1 MVDNNAMAM
10 EDEEVMVQ
18 TVKQR
23 GSSYQSNFF
32 LKELQKQQGN
42 KNKYN

>member
-1 MVDNNAMAM
+1 MVVAMVDNNAVAM

-23 GSSYQSNFF
+23 GSSY
-32 LKELQKQQGN
+32 
-42 KNKYN
+42 